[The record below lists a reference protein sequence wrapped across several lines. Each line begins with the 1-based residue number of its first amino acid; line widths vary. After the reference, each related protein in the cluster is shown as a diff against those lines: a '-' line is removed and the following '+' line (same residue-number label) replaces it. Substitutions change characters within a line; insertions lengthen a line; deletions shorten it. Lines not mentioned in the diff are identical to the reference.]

1 MDAIRC
7 IGAIDNPCWHELW
20 FLGKAP
26 SALGKLEEAVDV
38 FESAIDLAVPAN
50 LRGHV
55 PDDESLAGI
64 WCDLADL
71 YVDLERLDK
80 TVECT
85 EWALSYVPSAV
96 TLSEIR

>member
-1 MDAIRC
+1 M
-7 IGAIDNPCWHELW
+7 
-20 FLGKAP
+20 
-26 SALGKLEEAVDV
+26 GKLEEAVDV
-38 FESAIDLAVPAN
+38 FESAIDLAIRAN
-50 LRGHV
+50 SRGHV
-55 PDDESLAGI
+55 PDEESLAGI

-80 TVECT
+80 TVERT